1 MNSARSRARRCV
13 VQALYQWQLTQHDV
27 AALDPQYFVGESEG
41 KIDRDYFDALLREVL
56 GHIDE
61 LDDALTPLLDRPIR
75 EVDPVERAVL
85 RLGAC
90 ELRFHP
96 EIPFR
101 VVINEAVEL
110 AKLYGAEQGHK
121 YVNGILDKLAAR
133 LRGEEIA
140 APGREEV

>member
-13 VQALYQWQLTQHDV
+13 VQALYQWQLTGHDV
-27 AALDPQYFVGESEG
+27 GALDPQYFLSEDEGRIDGE
-41 KIDRDYFDALLREVL
+41 YFDLLLREVL

-61 LDDALTPLLDRPIR
+61 LDEYLAELVDRPIR

-101 VVINEAVEL
+101 VVINEAVEV

-121 YVNGILDKLAAR
+121 YVNGILDKLAMR

-140 APGREEV
+140 ALGREEA

>member
-13 VQALYQWQLTQHDV
+13 VQALYQWQLTGHDV
-27 AALDPQYFVGESEG
+27 GALDPQYFISEG
-41 KIDRDYFDALLREVL
+41 DGAIDRPYLESLLREVL
-56 GHIDE
+56 DHIDE
-61 LDDALTPLLDRPIR
+61 LDEILEPLLDRPIR

-101 VVINEAVEL
+101 VIINEAVEL

-121 YVNGILDKLAAR
+121 YVNGILDKLAAQ
-133 LRGEEIA
+133 LRGEEVA
-140 APGREEV
+140 ALGRDES